1 MLNQTVLKHASQ
13 NVEDAQ
19 VKGSSEE
26 EVALRAASDTRG
38 IARKGLLVL
47 ALGLGGFCLWAAVAP
62 LDEGVPT
69 AGTVV
74 IDTKRKA
81 VQHLVGGIVDEV
93 LVREGQM
100 VEKDQVLMRL
110 DDAVSRAN
118 FESIRQRYLGLSAMQ
133 VRLLAEQAGAKTLKF
148 GEDLVSAAAADP
160 FMAAQITNQRQLFQS
175 RRQALAADLAEMDA
189 AMESVVTQRDAAM
202 TMLKQRESQLASLQE
217 ELRSLRGLVK
227 DGYAPRNRLLELE
240 RALADVMANK
250 ANLDGNILNAVSST
264 KQLRQR
270 KLARQS
276 EYRKEVETQLADV
289 SREVQADAEKFKV
302 QVADL
307 KRVAIRSPAAG
318 QVVGLAVQTVGAV
331 VQSGQ
336 KLMDIVP
343 EQQTLMVEARI
354 APHLIDK
361 VHSGLV
367 ADIRFNTFAHSP
379 QLVVPGEVVSVSGD
393 LLADQGAQSMPYFLA
408 RLQVTPEGM
417 KKLGSR
423 QMQAGMPAEVVVKT
437 GSRTMLTYLL
447 SPLLKR
453 MATSLKEE

>member
-189 AMESVVTQRDAAM
+189 AMESVVTQRDAAK

>member
-26 EVALRAASDTRG
+26 ETALRAVSDTRG

-69 AGTVV
+69 VGTVV
-74 IDTKRKA
+74 IDTKRKS

-189 AMESVVTQRDAAM
+189 AMESVVTQRDAAK

-240 RALADVMANK
+240 RTLADVMANK

-423 QMQAGMPAEVVVKT
+423 QMQAGMPAEVVIKT

>member
-26 EVALRAASDTRG
+26 EAALRAASDTRG
-38 IARKGLLVL
+38 IARKGLLLL

-189 AMESVVTQRDAAM
+189 AMESVVTQRDAAK

-423 QMQAGMPAEVVVKT
+423 QMQAGMPAEVVIKT

>member
-26 EVALRAASDTRG
+26 ETALRAVSDTRG

-189 AMESVVTQRDAAM
+189 AMESVVTQRDAAK

>member
-26 EVALRAASDTRG
+26 EAALRAASDTRG

-148 GEDLVSAAAADP
+148 GEDLVSAAVADP

-189 AMESVVTQRDAAM
+189 AMESVVTQRDAAK

-240 RALADVMANK
+240 RTLADVMANK

>member
-26 EVALRAASDTRG
+26 EAALRAASDTRG

-189 AMESVVTQRDAAM
+189 AMESVVTQRDAAK

>member
-26 EVALRAASDTRG
+26 EAALRAASDTRG

>member
-26 EVALRAASDTRG
+26 EAALRAASDTRG

-189 AMESVVTQRDAAM
+189 AMESVVTQRDASK

-240 RALADVMANK
+240 RTLADVMANK

>member
-26 EVALRAASDTRG
+26 EAALRAASDTRG

-189 AMESVVTQRDAAM
+189 AMESVVTQRDASK

-423 QMQAGMPAEVVVKT
+423 QMQAGMPAEVVIKT

>member
-26 EVALRAASDTRG
+26 EAALRAASDTRG
-38 IARKGLLVL
+38 IARKGLLLL

-160 FMAAQITNQRQLFQS
+160 FMAAQITNQLQLFQS

-189 AMESVVTQRDAAM
+189 AMESVVTQRDAAK

-240 RALADVMANK
+240 RTLADVMANK

>member
-148 GEDLVSAAAADP
+148 GEDLVSAAADP

-189 AMESVVTQRDAAM
+189 AMESVVTQRDAAK

-423 QMQAGMPAEVVVKT
+423 QMQAGMPAEVVIKT

>member
-26 EVALRAASDTRG
+26 ETALRAVSDTRG

-189 AMESVVTQRDAAM
+189 AMESVVTQRDAAK

-423 QMQAGMPAEVVVKT
+423 QMQAGMPAEVVIKT

>member
-26 EVALRAASDTRG
+26 EAALRAASDTRG

-189 AMESVVTQRDAAM
+189 AMESVVTQRDAAK

-240 RALADVMANK
+240 RTLADVMANK

>member
-26 EVALRAASDTRG
+26 EAALRAASDTRG

-189 AMESVVTQRDAAM
+189 AMESVVTQRDAAK

-423 QMQAGMPAEVVVKT
+423 QMQAGMPAEVVIKT

>member
-1 MLNQTVLKHASQ
+1 MLNKKLITQTVD
-13 NVEDAQ
+13 NVEDARL
-19 VKGSSEE
+19 KDSGDEA
-26 EVALRAASDTRG
+26 ALRAASDTRG

-47 ALGLGGFCLWAAVAP
+47 ALGLGGFGLWAAVAP
-62 LDEGVPT
+62 LDEGVPSM
-69 AGTVV
+69 GTVV

-133 VRLLAEQAGAKTLKF
+133 NRLLAEQAGAKTLTF
-148 GEDLVSAAAADP
+148 GAELVAAAAADP
-160 FMAAQITNQRQLFQS
+160 FIAAQIANQRQLFQS

-189 AMESVVTQRDAAM
+189 AMDSVATQRDAAK

-217 ELRSLRGLVK
+217 ELQSLSGLVK
-227 DGYAPRNRLLELE
+227 EGYAPRNRLLELE
-240 RALADVMANK
+240 RARSDVMANK
-250 ANLDGNILNAVSST
+250 ANLDGNILNAESSMT
-264 KQLRQR
+264 QLRQR

-276 EYRKEVETQLADV
+276 EYRKEVESQLADI
-289 SREVQADAEKFKV
+289 SREVQADAEKFRA
-302 QVADL
+302 QAADL
-307 KRVAIRSPAAG
+307 ERVSIRSPAAG

-343 EQQTLMVEARI
+343 EQQTLIVEARI

-361 VHSGLV
+361 VQAGLV

-379 QLVVPGEVVSVSGD
+379 QLVIPGEVISISGD

-408 RLQVTPEGM
+408 RLQITPEGM

-423 QMQAGMPAEVVVKT
+423 QMQAGMPAEVVIKT

-447 SPLLKR
+447 NPLLKR
-453 MATSLKEE
+453 VATSLKEE

>member
-26 EVALRAASDTRG
+26 ETALRAASDTRG

-133 VRLLAEQAGAKTLKF
+133 VRLLAEQAGAKTLNF
-148 GEDLVSAAAADP
+148 GEDLVAAAAADP

-189 AMESVVTQRDAAM
+189 AMESVVTQRDAAK

-423 QMQAGMPAEVVVKT
+423 QMQAGMPAEVVIKT

>member
-19 VKGSSEE
+19 VKGSPEE
-26 EVALRAASDTRG
+26 EAALRAASDTRG

-189 AMESVVTQRDAAM
+189 AMESVVTQRDAAK

-240 RALADVMANK
+240 RTLADVMANK

>member
-423 QMQAGMPAEVVVKT
+423 QMQAGMPAEVVIKT

>member
-189 AMESVVTQRDAAM
+189 AMESVVTQRDAAK

-250 ANLDGNILNAVSST
+250 ANLDGDILNAVSST

-423 QMQAGMPAEVVVKT
+423 QMQAGMPAEVVIKT

>member
-26 EVALRAASDTRG
+26 EAALRAASDTRG

-148 GEDLVSAAAADP
+148 GEDLVSAAAADQ

-189 AMESVVTQRDAAM
+189 AMESVVTQRDAAK

-240 RALADVMANK
+240 RTLADVMANK

-423 QMQAGMPAEVVVKT
+423 QMQAGMPAEVVIKT

>member
-69 AGTVV
+69 VGTVV

-423 QMQAGMPAEVVVKT
+423 QMQAGMPAEVVIKT

>member
-148 GEDLVSAAAADP
+148 GEDLVAASAADP

-189 AMESVVTQRDAAM
+189 AMESVVTQRDAAK

-423 QMQAGMPAEVVVKT
+423 QMQAGMPAEVVIKT

>member
-1 MLNQTVLKHASQ
+1 MLNQTVLKHVSQ

-26 EVALRAASDTRG
+26 EAALRAASDTRG
-38 IARKGLLVL
+38 IARKGLLLL

-189 AMESVVTQRDAAM
+189 AMESVVTQRDAAK

-423 QMQAGMPAEVVVKT
+423 QMQAGMPAEVVIKT

>member
-26 EVALRAASDTRG
+26 EAALRAASDTRG

-148 GEDLVSAAAADP
+148 GEDLVAAAAADP

-189 AMESVVTQRDAAM
+189 AMESVVTQRDAAK

-227 DGYAPRNRLLELE
+227 DGYAPRNRSLELE

>member
-1 MLNQTVLKHASQ
+1 MFNQTVLKHASQ

-189 AMESVVTQRDAAM
+189 AMESVVTQRDAAK

-240 RALADVMANK
+240 RTLADVMANK

>member
-26 EVALRAASDTRG
+26 EAALRAASDTRG

-423 QMQAGMPAEVVVKT
+423 QMQAGMPAEVVIKT

>member
-175 RRQALAADLAEMDA
+175 RHQALAADLAEMDA
-189 AMESVVTQRDAAM
+189 AMESVVTQRDAAK

-240 RALADVMANK
+240 RTLADVMANK

-423 QMQAGMPAEVVVKT
+423 QMQAGMPAEVVIKT

>member
-189 AMESVVTQRDAAM
+189 AMESVVTQRDAAK

-264 KQLRQR
+264 KQLSQR

-423 QMQAGMPAEVVVKT
+423 QMQAGMPAEVVIKT

>member
-1 MLNQTVLKHASQ
+1 MLNQKISSQPHQ

-19 VKGSSEE
+19 IKGSEE
-26 EVALRAASDTRG
+26 EAALRAASDTKG

-47 ALGLGGFCLWAAVAP
+47 ALGLGGFGLWAAVAP
-62 LDEGVPT
+62 LDEGVPSV
-69 AGTVV
+69 GTVV

-81 VQHLVGGIVDEV
+81 VQHLVGGIIDEV
-93 LVREGQM
+93 LVHEGQV

-110 DDAVSRAN
+110 DDATSRAN

-133 VRLLAEQAGAKTLKF
+133 TRLLAEQTGASKLVF
-148 GEDLVSAAAADP
+148 GDDVMAAAAADP
-160 FMAAQITNQRQLFQS
+160 FIAAQVANQKLLFQS

-189 AMESVVTQRDAAM
+189 AMESVVTQREAAKR
-202 TMLKQRESQLASLQE
+202 MLEQREDQESSLKE
-217 ELRSLRGLVK
+217 ELRSLRGLVE

-240 RALADVMANK
+240 RAMADVMANK
-250 ANLDGNILNAVSST
+250 ANLDGNILNAESSMQ
-264 KQLRQR
+264 QLRQR

-276 EYRKEVETQLADV
+276 EYRKEVESQLADV
-289 SREVQADAEKFKV
+289 SRDVQADAEKFKA
-302 QVADL
+302 QAADL
-307 KRVAIRSPAAG
+307 ERVAIRSPAAG

-343 EQQTLMVEARI
+343 EQQSLIVEARI
-354 APHLIDK
+354 PPHLIDK
-361 VHSGLV
+361 VHAGLV

-379 QLVVPGEVVSVSGD
+379 QLVVPGEVKSVSGD
-393 LLADQGAQSMPYFLA
+393 LLADAGNQSPPYFLA
-408 RLQVTPEGM
+408 RLQVTEQGM
-417 KKLGSR
+417 KTLGSR
-423 QMQAGMPAEVVVKT
+423 QMQAGMPAEVVIKT

-447 SPLLKR
+447 NPLLKR

>member
-148 GEDLVSAAAADP
+148 GEDLVSAAAADQ

-189 AMESVVTQRDAAM
+189 AMESVVTQRDAAK

-240 RALADVMANK
+240 RTLADVMANK

-423 QMQAGMPAEVVVKT
+423 QMQAGMPAEVVIKT

>member
-26 EVALRAASDTRG
+26 EAALRAASDTRG

-189 AMESVVTQRDAAM
+189 AMESVVTQRDAAK

-240 RALADVMANK
+240 RTLADVMANK

-423 QMQAGMPAEVVVKT
+423 QMQAGMPAEVVIKT

>member
-26 EVALRAASDTRG
+26 EAALRAASDTRG

-100 VEKDQVLMRL
+100 VQKDQVLMRL

-133 VRLLAEQAGAKTLKF
+133 VRLLAEQAGAKTLEF
-148 GEDLVSAAAADP
+148 GENLVSAAAADP

-189 AMESVVTQRDAAM
+189 AMESVVTQRDAAK
-202 TMLKQRESQLASLQE
+202 TMLKQRESQLASLRE

-264 KQLRQR
+264 TQLRQR
-270 KLARQS
+270 KLSRQS

-423 QMQAGMPAEVVVKT
+423 QMQAGMPAEVVIKT
-437 GSRTMLTYLL
+437 GSRTLLTYLL

>member
-26 EVALRAASDTRG
+26 EAALRAASDTRG

-100 VEKDQVLMRL
+100 VQKDQVLMRL

-133 VRLLAEQAGAKTLKF
+133 VRLLAEQAGAKTLEF
-148 GEDLVSAAAADP
+148 GENLVSAAAADP

-189 AMESVVTQRDAAM
+189 AMESVVTQRDAAK
-202 TMLKQRESQLASLQE
+202 TMLKQRESQLASLRE

-264 KQLRQR
+264 TQLRQR
-270 KLARQS
+270 KLSRQS

-423 QMQAGMPAEVVVKT
+423 QMQAGMPAEVVIKT